1 MSYGT
6 KVLTAGFLKNEGLRT
21 TKGSATY
28 VTITQYITL
37 MSLYVDNFYSPLNGV
52 LVHRR
57 ATPSIHRYPFI
68 HLCGE
73 RHDNLGSSPRTQQNV
88 PKVQTRSARSGVEHT
103 NHEATAPIYYIKGI
117 NVLSD
122 EQHGNPPF
130 YSISSQRVHRVN

>member
-1 MSYGT
+1 
-6 KVLTAGFLKNEGLRT
+6 
-21 TKGSATY
+21 
-28 VTITQYITL
+28 
-37 MSLYVDNFYSPLNGV
+37 MSLCREFLLSPLDEV
-52 LVHRR
+52 PVHRR
-57 ATPSIHRYPFI
+57 ATPIIHLYPFV

-73 RHDNLGSSPRTQQNV
+73 RHENLGSSPRTQHNV
-88 PKVQTRSARSGVEHT
+88 PRSAIRARSGVEHT